1 MCAGFVPFYSDDPME
16 VYQLILAHD
25 LKFPSQFSRSCVDL
39 VQKLMHANQSKRLGN
54 LKGGFKDIVKHK
66 WFSGFDWEGLL
77 KRTMNTPIKP
87 VIDHPEDTANFDE
100 YPEEDEHVPPC
111 AWDPVDF

>member
-1 MCAGFVPFYSDDPME
+1 M
-16 VYQLILAHD
+16 
-25 LKFPSQFSRSCVDL
+25 
-39 VQKLMHANQSKRLGN
+39 
-54 LKGGFKDIVKHK
+54 KHK

-87 VIDHPEDTANFDE
+87 VIEHPEDTANFDE